1 MKNLK
6 QQINNLQYCKL
17 KFSSFFFLLCGF
29 IFGNLI
35 GIYSTKICYNET
47 TLILFNI
54 VLEMLN
60 FLCYSLLHLTNKNNI
75 SININKIKNLI
86 NIIKRGLLLGIFVE
100 AFKLGS

>member
-1 MKNLK
+1 MRNLK
-6 QQINNLQYCKL
+6 QQINNLQYYKL
-17 KFSSFFFLLCGF
+17 KFFSFFFLLCGF

-35 GIYSTKICYNET
+35 GIYSKKICYNET
-47 TLILFNI
+47 TLVLFNI

-60 FLCYSLLHLTNKNNI
+60 FLCYSLLHLTNKN
-75 SININKIKNLI
+75 NINKIKNLI

>member
-6 QQINNLQYCKL
+6 QQTFNLQYCKL
-17 KFSSFFFLLCGF
+17 KVFSFFFLLCGF
-29 IFGNLI
+29 MFGNLI
-35 GIYSTKICYNET
+35 GVYSTKICYNET

-60 FLCYSLLHLTNKNNI
+60 FICYSLLNLTNKNN
-75 SININKIKNLI
+75 NIITNKIKNLI